1 VLFAFLLRVRR
12 VQLCLQQCWALAM
25 NRRHLRYAADSP
37 SSTKWWLRNHM
48 AFVVDNL
55 QYYLQVG
62 WLVLLLVKPIVA
74 LEIFLEITTSG
85 LDI

>member
-1 VLFAFLLRVRR
+1 MLGLFCCVRYNVLFAFLLRVRR
-12 VQLCLQQCWALAM
+12 VQLRLQQCWALAM

-55 QYYLQVG
+55 QYYLQVCAIYNIDG
-62 WLVLLLVKPIVA
+62 GGL
-74 LEIFLEITTSG
+74 SG
-85 LDI
+85 